1 MSFMR
6 AWSLITLSLVCSACT
21 VRAVPRGL
29 PLPMPISAKATVRA
43 DVHVEAQVQG
53 QVQAPVVAIQ
63 PLQAAPVPEFFG
75 IPLEGAQDIVF
86 VLDVSGSMDEL
97 AEGQLAQIRVQKPAT
112 EAVAPAGAAVDP
124 NSPPAGPPGPPP
136 DSSTPPPDPNAPPP
150 NPAAPAPTTTTTPA
164 VTQPKKIEVAQSEL
178 VEALQRLPAG
188 TRLNVLFFNSDVD
201 GFAPGS
207 VALDETNRATL
218 ITYVWETEATGSTAL
233 APAMRIA
240 FLMNPRR
247 IVLLSD
253 GLGNVGGNAD
263 SVLRDAREAIRGG
276 VRIDTIGLGR
286 GQDARLLGAL
296 ANESGGFYQAL

>member
-6 AWSLITLSLVCSACT
+6 AWSLITLSVVCSACT

-29 PLPMPISAKATVRA
+29 PLPLPISANATVRA
-43 DVHVEAQVQG
+43 NVHVQAQAQVQG
-53 QVQAPVVAIQ
+53 PAQVEAPVVAIQ

-97 AEGQLAQIRVQKPAT
+97 AEGQIAQIRVQKPPP
-112 EAVAPAGAAVDP
+112 EAAAPAAAPVDP
-124 NSPPAGPPGPPP
+124 NSPPP
-136 DSSTPPPDPNAPPP
+136 DPNAPPPDPNAPPP
-150 NPAAPAPTTTTTPA
+150 NPAAPPPTATPPA
-164 VTQPKKIEVAQSEL
+164 MTQPRKIDVAQSEL
-178 VEALQRLPAG
+178 VDALQRLPAG

-207 VALDETNRATL
+207 VTLDEANRATL
-218 ITYVWETEATGSTAL
+218 ITYVWETDATGSTAL

-240 FLMNPRR
+240 FLMNARR

-286 GQDARLLGAL
+286 GQDARMLGAL
-296 ANESGGFYQAL
+296 ATESGGFYQRL

>member
-6 AWSLITLSLVCSACT
+6 AWSLVTLSLVCSACT

-29 PLPMPISAKATVRA
+29 PLVVPISAKATVRA
-43 DVHVEAQVQG
+43 DVHVQAQVQG
-53 QVQAPVVAIQ
+53 QVQGQAQAEVVAIQ

-75 IPLEGAQDIVF
+75 IPLAGAQDVVF

-97 AEGQLAQIRVQKPAT
+97 AQGQLAQLRVQKP
-112 EAVAPAGAAVDP
+112 
-124 NSPPAGPPGPPP
+124 PPENTA
-136 DSSTPPPDPNAPPP
+136 PPPDPNAPPP
-150 NPAAPAPTTTTTPA
+150 DPNAPPPATTEATTPA
-164 VTQPKKIEVAQSEL
+164 VTQPRKIDVAQSEL

-188 TRLNVLFFNSDVD
+188 TRLNVLFFNNDVE

-207 VALDETNRATL
+207 VTLDEANRATL
-218 ITYVWETEATGSTAL
+218 ISYVWETDATGSTAL

-240 FLMNPRR
+240 FLMNARR
-247 IVLLSD
+247 VVLLSD

-263 SVLRDAREAIRGG
+263 SVMRDAREAIRGG

-286 GQDARLLGAL
+286 GQDAGLLGAL
-296 ANESGGFYQAL
+296 ANESGGLYQAL

>member
-1 MSFMR
+1 
-6 AWSLITLSLVCSACT
+6 
-21 VRAVPRGL
+21 L
-29 PLPMPISAKATVRA
+29 PLPLPISAKATVHA
-43 DVHVEAQVQG
+43 NVHVQAQVQG
-53 QVQAPVVAIQ
+53 QAQVEAPVVAIQ

-75 IPLEGAQDIVF
+75 IPLEGVQDVVF

-97 AEGQLAQIRVQKPAT
+97 AEGQIARIRVQKPPP
-112 EAVAPAGAAVDP
+112 AVAAPASAPVDP
-124 NSPPAGPPGPPP
+124 SA
-136 DSSTPPPDPNAPPP
+136 PPPDPNAPPP
-150 NPAAPAPTTTTTPA
+150 DPNAPPPDPNAPPPDPNAPPPSTPTPA
-164 VTQPKKIEVAQSEL
+164 VTQPRKIEVAQSEL

-207 VALDETNRATL
+207 VTLDEANRSTL
-218 ITYVWETEATGSTAL
+218 ITYIWETQATGSTAL

-240 FLMNPRR
+240 FLMNARR

-296 ANESGGFYQAL
+296 ASESGGFYQAL